1 MNPASELSEST
12 EPLMNKSTRDLSHSP
27 GHDGLEHA
35 VQLGVLVGV
44 VGDEL
49 IGLLVPRDVQEVLA
63 VVGDGSR
70 GGRIRRRAADLILMK
85 SDAALQN
92 VLYTVYNP

>member
-1 MNPASELSEST
+1 M
-12 EPLMNKSTRDLSHSP
+12 SHSP

-49 IGLLVPRDVQEVLA
+49 IGLLVLRDVQKVLA
-63 VVGDGSR
+63 VVSDGGR

-92 VLYTVYNP
+92 VLYISIILETYPNKCNKALYDRDLP